1 MRSAAVFNSYSI
13 KLFTSSYCDMISC
26 LNLFAIC
33 LGKLWHFEFMLF
45 ALALLTFASRILA
58 PIHLIPFAAH
68 HSGTERCT
76 AHLIGAPYPVRC
88 SHVSWLSAAVPCGGK
103 ILYSTIMMCAD

>member
-13 KLFTSSYCDMISC
+13 KLFTSSYCDRISC

-33 LGKLWHFEFMLF
+33 LGELCHF
-45 ALALLTFASRILA
+45 ALALLTFASRILP

-76 AHLIGAPYPVRC
+76 AHLTGAPYPVRC